1 MNSKRGLVDRLGG
14 LTFPV
19 RLAVLI
25 ACYWTSVA
33 QAAEKPILVLDA
45 GGHTDSVPMV
55 LFTPDGKQVISAS
68 KDKTIRIWNTAT
80 GEMLRVLRPPI
91 GEGRSGNLYAAA
103 LSPDGQTLAVG
114 GFGAVESDCPIYLIQ
129 LATGQIQRILRG
141 HGGVVVD
148 VAFSHDGKL
157 LASGGLDTT
166 ARLWN
171 VDSGAS
177 VRILEGHINAIY
189 DVAFAPN
196 STRLVTASADGT
208 ARIWI
213 VPAGTPG
220 PVLSDA
226 YEGKLVGVRSV
237 AWSPD
242 GKSIATGSGDQ
253 LLRLWNYDGT
263 LRQRFGPFGDTVTS
277 VAFTPDSRELLFTR
291 GYDRRSESAVLNLAT
306 GKERVSFTRH
316 TAGSW
321 EGALSRDGTLAVT
334 SGTLGEELYLW
345 QTGDGKLLHRL
356 GGRSRATWSAAW
368 SPDGKSIGW
377 GHTGRRSYN
386 NEMHPLERSFDLT
399 SLEFGA
405 RPDDQFRRALTQR
418 ESLRLEGPVSP
429 AVVQV
434 IKNGQVLSNLQLQ
447 GDRVTCFTLLS
458 DARAAVGGIHGL
470 HLFDV
475 QTGRELR
482 LFKGHTGDVWAVSPS
497 PDGRYLVSA
506 SYDHTLRIWSLDRD
520 EPLLSCFFAGDDW
533 VVWTPEGYYAAS
545 PGGEKLMG
553 WHANNG
559 REQMASFYP
568 ASQFR
573 STLYRPDV
581 IKLLLYTGSLTRALE
596 TADAARGR
604 MTERTEVAQVLPP
617 KVRIT
622 SPVAN
627 HKALQN
633 TVAIRATATSV
644 GKHPVTV
651 LRLLLDGRPYQGQRG
666 VQTIASPKLGDVN
679 GEWTIEL
686 EPGKHKLKV
695 LADSA
700 VSQGISEE
708 VEVVYVGGGE
718 QADQVRLPKLYV
730 VAVGISDYPGDL
742 KLSYAAKDAEAL
754 TVALKSHSKSLFR
767 EIEAQTITNAQAT
780 RAAVLK
786 GLGWL
791 RSNMTQND
799 YGVFFFAGHREFD
812 NDGSVYFLPVD
823 VDPQDLLTTA
833 IGDDQFKKALAG
845 IPGKMMTMLDSCNSG
860 AVAGSQTGKR
870 RAAGSSLTDDLVRD
884 LVTDEN
890 GVVAMC
896 SSTGREFSLENN
908 EHRQGNFTL
917 ALVEG
922 LSGKADFNKDGV
934 VYLNEL
940 DTYVTDRVKELT
952 KGQQHPV
959 TGKPG
964 SIRSFPL
971 AKP

>member
-1 MNSKRGLVDRLGG
+1 MNNERGLMNRLKE
-14 LTFPV
+14 LTYLA

-25 ACYWTSVA
+25 AWCCTSIA

-68 KDKTIRIWNTAT
+68 KDKTVRIWNTAT
-80 GEMLRVLRPPI
+80 GEMVRVLRPPI
-91 GEGRSGNLYAAA
+91 GEGRSGTLYAAA

-114 GFGAVESDCPIYLIQ
+114 GIGTVEGDCPIYLIQ
-129 LATGQIQRILRG
+129 LATGQIQRTLRG
-141 HGGVVVD
+141 HKDVIVD

-177 VRILEGHINAIY
+177 VRILEGHVHSVY

-196 STRLVTASADGT
+196 STRLVTASFDGT
-208 ARIWI
+208 ARIWM
-213 VPAGTPG
+213 VPDGTPG
-220 PVLSDA
+220 PVLSDP

-242 GKSIATGSGDQ
+242 GRNIATGSSDQ
-253 LLRLWNYDGT
+253 FLRLWSYDGT

-277 VAFTPDSRELLFTR
+277 VVFTPDSREMLFTR
-291 GYDRRSESAVLNLAT
+291 GYDRRSECAMLNLAT
-306 GKERVSFTRH
+306 GKERISFTRH

-334 SGTLGEELYLW
+334 SGTLGDELYIW
-345 QTGDGKLLHRL
+345 RTVDGKLLHRL
-356 GGRSRATWSAAW
+356 GGRSRTTWSAAW
-368 SPDGKSIGW
+368 SADGKSVGW
-377 GHTGRRSYN
+377 GHAGRRSYN
-386 NEMHPLERSFDLT
+386 NELHPLERSFDLT
-399 SLEFGA
+399 SLEFGTPNNQFQRA
-405 RPDDQFRRALTQR
+405 RVQR
-418 ESLRLEGPVSP
+418 ESLRLEGPVS
-429 AVVQV
+429 AAAVQV
-434 IKNGQVLSNLQLQ
+434 SKNGQVLSNLQLQ
-447 GDRVTCFTLLS
+447 GDKVTCFTLLS
-458 DARAAVGGIHGL
+458 DARAAVGGIHAL
-470 HLFDV
+470 HLFDIP
-475 QTGRELR
+475 TGRELR
-482 LFKGHTGDVWAVSPS
+482 TFKGHTGDVWAVSPS

-506 SYDHTLRIWSLDRD
+506 SYDHTVRIWSPDRD

-553 WHANNG
+553 WHVNNG
-559 REQMASFYP
+559 PDQMASFYP

-581 IKLLLYTGSLTRALE
+581 IRLLLKTGSLTRALE
-596 TADAARGR
+596 TADTARGR
-604 MTERTEVAQVLPP
+604 MTEKTDVAQVLPP
-617 KVRIT
+617 QVRIT

-627 HKALQN
+627 HKAPQN
-633 TVAIRATATSV
+633 TLAIRATATSV

-686 EPGKHKLKV
+686 EPGRHKLKV

-700 VSQGISEE
+700 VSQGISQE
-708 VEVVYVGGGE
+708 VEVVCAGGGE
-718 QADQVRLPKLYV
+718 LADQVRLPKLYV
-730 VAVGISDYPGDL
+730 VAVGISDYSGDL

-754 TVALKSHSKSLFR
+754 TAALKSHSKLLFR
-767 EIEAQTITNAQAT
+767 EIEVQTITNGHAT
-780 RAAVLK
+780 RSAVLK

-799 YGVFFFAGHREFD
+799 YGIFFFAGHREFD

-870 RAAGSSLTDDLVRD
+870 RSASSSLTDDLVRD
-884 LVTDEN
+884 LITDEN

-908 EHRQGNFTL
+908 EFRQGNFTL